1 MSKKIIWI
9 ASYPKS
15 GNTLVRAILA
25 SLFFTKDGIFSFEI
39 LNKIQLFEHA
49 QRLSFI
55 KEENIEDYNKLS
67 DLKILSKYWIKM
79 QSKKNLSLQDKE
91 FCFLKTHSAQL
102 IYFDNYFTDIKR
114 TLGFIYIIRD
124 PRDVAVSYARYSKNT
139 LDETIL
145 HMTKNTTAID
155 YATKNKTSIDYYQDT
170 PENKI
175 KPTALISRWDVHV
188 KSWELFR
195 VPNLVLRYE
204 NLIKNKKE
212 IIYKIINFFEK
223 NYNFK
228 FHNIDHKIENIITST
243 DFETLKKSEE
253 KYGFDEAIK
262 NQSFFNVGKSQ
273 QWKTRLNKTQKN
285 LIENEFKE
293 EMVKFKYLQE
303 F

>member
-1 MSKKIIWI
+1 MSKKIFWI

-15 GNTLVRAILA
+15 GNTLIRAILA

-39 LNKIQLFEHA
+39 LKKILLFENF
-49 QRLSFI
+49 QRLNFI
-55 KEENIEDYNKLS
+55 KKENIQDYKKLS
-67 DLKILSKYWIKM
+67 DLKILSKYWLKM
-79 QSKKNLSLQDKE
+79 QSKENLGLRDGE

-102 IYFDNYFTDIKR
+102 TYFDNYFTDIKH

-124 PRDVAVSYARYSKNT
+124 PRDVSISYTHHSINS

-145 HMTKNTTAID
+145 HMTNNTAGLD
-155 YATKNKTSIDYYQDT
+155 YEQNTI
-170 PENKI
+170 ENKI
-175 KPTALISRWDVHV
+175 KPIVFVSRWDVHA
-188 KSWELFR
+188 KSWGLFQ

-204 NLIKNKKE
+204 DIVEKKKE
-212 IIYKIINFFEK
+212 IIYRIINFFEK

-243 DFETLKKSEE
+243 DFETLKKSEK

-262 NQSFFNVGKSQ
+262 NQSFFNMGKSQ
-273 QWKTRLNKTQKN
+273 QWKTQLNPAQKN

-293 EMVKFKYLQE
+293 EMIKFKYL
-303 F
+303 